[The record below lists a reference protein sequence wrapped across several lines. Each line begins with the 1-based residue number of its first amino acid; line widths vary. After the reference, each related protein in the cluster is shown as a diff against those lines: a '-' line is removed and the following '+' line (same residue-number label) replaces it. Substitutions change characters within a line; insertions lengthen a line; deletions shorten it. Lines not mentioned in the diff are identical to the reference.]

1 MELTV
6 NQTVHGFRVTNIRTL
21 TDVKGIMYEMV
32 HEQTG
37 AELVWLK
44 RDEENK
50 TFCIGFKTTPE
61 DDTGVFHICEHSVL
75 NGSRKYPVREPFVDL
90 LKSSLQTFLNAMTF
104 PDKTIYPVSSRNDKD
119 FMNLMDVYLDAV
131 LHPLIYTNPNIFYQ
145 EGWHYEIRDEKDDPV
160 YKGVVFN
167 EMKGAFGSVD
177 ECILNEVNRILF
189 PDNCYK
195 YVSGG
200 DPDKITDLTY
210 EMFRKAHST
219 YYHPS
224 NSRVFL
230 DGDMDIDAVLKK
242 INDEYFS
249 AYEKEEMN
257 FVIPMQEP
265 SAAQER
271 EAFYEIGEDED
282 LKDKAYVVMARIECT
297 WKDPGTIMAWQAL
310 SGVLTGTNESPLKK
324 AILEKGLGQ
333 DVELA
338 VMDEIQQPY
347 LLCIVRNTEPE
358 KKDEILKTIR
368 NTVRNLVENGLNH
381 DELKASLNQM
391 EFHYREQKEPAG
403 VMMAMIAY
411 RSWLYDGDP
420 ALYLSC
426 GEEFSRL
433 RQKADE
439 GYFEN
444 LLKEGLLDEEYMNVL
459 TMKPSRELAA
469 KRREKEAA
477 KLKAARES
485 WKDSVSDYI
494 ELNRKLDIWQAEED
508 TPEQK
513 ASLPVLQL
521 SDVSREPRPFE
532 PEVRNIHGVPVLV
545 YTASGTGI
553 VYINLYF
560 NLAGLTRDRLP
571 SVSLYADLLTRLR
584 TKKHTLPKLQ
594 ELIKANL
601 GTLVFGT
608 DAYSADSRNEACIPV
623 LSAYCSVLE
632 QNIDT
637 AVELILEI
645 LQETV
650 FEKETILPVVQQ
662 HVESSRQM
670 LINAG
675 HSAAAVRAGAHFS
688 AESLAREYMIGY
700 EAARWVTDFKNNYDS
715 RIEQFIDDALT
726 YQEVLSASSRLTMS
740 FTDEKHLEKM
750 TDLIDR
756 LETAVFER
764 GAVRYPLLENKKEG
778 ILIPSQ
784 VSYSALAGN
793 LRMYGGDYSGSLR
806 VAGQILTYGYLWN
819 EVRVKGGAYGTGFS
833 ASPNGSISCYS
844 YRDPTPGRT
853 IQTDRQCAE
862 FIKELAESTSD
873 LTSYIIGTIAKAEP
887 LMTPGQKV
895 RAADG
900 RYFLGIGYE
909 DRKKTRSQI
918 LSTTP
923 EDLKNLYSVMKQTL
937 DEGAV
942 VIVGN
947 QEAMDSAE
955 GLTVYKLSGE

>member
-6 NQTVHGFRVTNIRTL
+6 NQTVHGFRVTDIRSLSDRKGTL
-21 TDVKGIMYEMV
+21 YEMV
-32 HEQTG
+32 HEKTG

-75 NGSRKYPVREPFVDL
+75 NGSQKYPVREPFVDL

-145 EGWHYEIRDEKDDPV
+145 EGWHYEIRDEKDAPV

-177 ECILNEVNRILF
+177 ECILNEINRILF

-200 DPDKITDLTY
+200 DPEKITDLTY
-210 EMFRKAHST
+210 EMFKKAHST

-224 NSRVFL
+224 NSRTFL

-242 INDEYFS
+242 ISDEYFS

-257 FVIPMQEP
+257 FVIPMQKP
-265 SAAQER
+265 VKAQER
-271 EAFYEIGEDED
+271 DVFYEIGQDED
-282 LKDKAYVVMARIECT
+282 LKDKTHIVMAKIECT
-297 WKDPGTIMAWQAL
+297 WKDPETILAWQAL

-324 AILEKGLGQ
+324 AVLEKGLGQ
-333 DVELA
+333 DLELS

-347 LLCIVRNTEPE
+347 LLCIVRNTEAE
-358 KKDEILKTIR
+358 KKEEILKTIR
-368 NTVRNLVENGLNH
+368 DTVKSLVENGLNH
-381 DELKASLNQM
+381 SELKASLNQM

-403 VMMAMIAY
+403 VMLAMNAY
-411 RSWLYDGDP
+411 RSWLYEGDP
-420 ALYLSC
+420 ALYLNC
-426 GEEFSRL
+426 GEAFEDL

-439 GYFEN
+439 GYFEE
-444 LLKEGLLDEEYMNVL
+444 LLKNGLLDEEYMNVL
-459 TMKPSRELAA
+459 TVKPSRELAA
-469 KRREKEAA
+469 QRRERESA
-477 KLKAARES
+477 KLKAAREE
-485 WKDSVSDYI
+485 WKDSIGSYI

-513 ASLPVLQL
+513 ATLPVLQL
-521 SDVSREPRPFE
+521 SDVREEPRPFE
-532 PEVRNIHGVPVLV
+532 PEIRNIHGVPVLI
-545 YTASGTGI
+545 YPASGTGI
-553 VYINLYF
+553 VYMNLYF
-560 NLAGLTRDRLP
+560 NMAGLTRDRLP

-584 TKKHTLPKLQ
+584 TKKHTLPQLQ
-594 ELIKANL
+594 EMIKANL
-601 GTLVFGT
+601 GTLAFGT
-608 DAYSADSRNEACIPV
+608 DAYSADCRNEACLPMLTV
-623 LSAYCSVLE
+623 YCSVLE

-650 FEKETILPVVQQ
+650 FEKETILPLVQQ
-662 HVESSRQM
+662 SVESCRQM
-670 LINAG
+670 FINAG
-675 HSAAAVRAGAHFS
+675 HSAAAVRAAAHYS
-688 AESLAREYMIGY
+688 AESLAREYMSGY
-700 EAARWVTDFKNNYDS
+700 AAAKWVMDFSRNYNSQID
-715 RIEQFIDDALT
+715 QFIDDALT
-726 YQEVLSASSRLTMS
+726 YQEVLPTTSRLTMS

-750 TDLIDR
+750 TDLMDR
-756 LETAVFER
+756 LETGVFER

-784 VSYSALAGN
+784 VSFSALTGN
-793 LRMYGGDYSGSLR
+793 LRGFGGDYNGALR

-833 ASPNGSISCYS
+833 CSPNGSVTCYS
-844 YRDPTPGRT
+844 YRDPTPAKT
-853 IQTDRQCAE
+853 IMTDRQCAG
-862 FIKELAESTSD
+862 FIQSLAENTDD

-895 RAADG
+895 RSADG
-900 RYFLGIGYE
+900 RYFLGISYE
-909 DRKKTRSQI
+909 DRKKVRREMLRTV
-918 LSTTP
+918 P
-923 EDLKNLYSVMKQTL
+923 EDLKNLYSALKAAL
-937 DEGAV
+937 DDGAV
-942 VIVGN
+942 VVVGN
-947 QEAMDSAE
+947 QEAMDSVE
-955 GLTVYKLSGE
+955 GLTVYRLTGE